1 MEYGEELVKAQRAY
15 QKAYQ
20 QLEFAKHKWQQLIES
35 EHAEEFDIDEFRL
48 VTGKKAPFR
57 FDFFRD
63 NILLL
68 TATLLLPI
76 GVTVLAVNYNRETQA
91 RFNCAQA
98 LSLSI
103 PFEEAISRLGLPD
116 ESNESTLREYCSVLA
131 KRSQQPC

>member
-15 QKAYQ
+15 QKADV
-20 QLEFAKHKWQQLIES
+20 QLKIAKQKWKQLIES

-48 VTGKKAPFR
+48 VTGEKRPFR
-57 FDFFRD
+57 FDFLRD

-103 PFEEAISRLGLPD
+103 PLKEANSRLGLPED
-116 ESNESTLREYCSVLA
+116 SKPSRLRAYCRVFE
-131 KRSQQPC
+131 